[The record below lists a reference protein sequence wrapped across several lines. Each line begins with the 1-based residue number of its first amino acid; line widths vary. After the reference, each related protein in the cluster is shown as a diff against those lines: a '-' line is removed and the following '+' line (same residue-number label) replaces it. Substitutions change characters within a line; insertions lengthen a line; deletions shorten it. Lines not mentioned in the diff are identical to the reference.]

1 MDAHVDGVPAPSGS
15 SFQKGKKSTRNLTTN
30 MKATNLS
37 EFQRSQVRIQNST
50 NGETRFGSTMRAPHE
65 HY

>member
-1 MDAHVDGVPAPSGS
+1 MDVHGDGVLAPSGS
-15 SFQKGKKSTRNLTTN
+15 SFQKGEKSTRNLTTN
-30 MKATNLS
+30 MKATKLS

-50 NGETRFGSTMRAPHE
+50 NGETRFGSTMRALYE